1 MKRLFTLLLSFLLLG
16 NFILFAQG
24 VTDANLEGKVSDN
37 SGEGIPGAAVIL
49 THIPTGTEYTM
60 MSSEDGYY
68 VFPNVKVGG
77 PYKLEVKY
85 IGYSDVSQE
94 DIYLSLNQT
103 LKLPITMY
111 LETENIEE
119 VEIVYERGDDMNS
132 GKTGSVTF
140 VDNKQIEIMP
150 TITGSQADLT
160 RLTPES
166 NGNSFGGRNN
176 LYNNFSLDGSIFNN
190 SFGLDYATP
199 GGQAD
204 AQPVSIEAIDQMQIS
219 LAPFN
224 VTEGGFTG
232 AGVNAVTKSGTNE
245 LKIMLYEYF
254 RNESFIGSKV
264 GDADAPNYDYLNNRF
279 GINIGGPIIKNK
291 LFFFVNYEGVR
302 QDRLAH
308 GFIADDGVSTGDN
321 VTTVSE
327 ADAMAVQSHLRN
339 EWGYEPGAYDGYNH
353 EKKNDKLLA
362 KIDWNVSKKTK
373 IRLRYNYLNAFNDI
387 LPHPEAIGGR
397 GATGFRLPF
406 ENSSYN
412 INNKIHSIVG
422 EVNTLFSNK
431 ISNNILVGYTAFRDR
446 REPFSEP
453 FPVVDVLN
461 SNGLIALTAGS
472 EMFST
477 HNRLYQDVYQFTD
490 NLNIYMNKHTFTVG
504 INYEQ
509 FNFDNSFNLF
519 YYPAHT
525 FLTVEDFQNNQ
536 AWNSFGEFY
545 YTVDLNQDV
554 TNSQVNE
561 YSWAYVDVGQFGIYA
576 QDKYKINDQ
585 LDITLG
591 LRVDLPIYLSEIEP
605 DPETV
610 NFTGW
615 VDEDENSA
623 TVDPSKFPGANFLWS
638 PRFGFNYD
646 VTGENKIRIRGGS
659 GIFSGRI
666 PFVWLGNQA
675 SNPRIDPGYEFQVN
689 ATSEDFKFPQ
699 TWKSNLAIDFDAGDG
714 WRLMAEGIFSKDINA
729 VVHRNYNMR
738 APSGTLDYGP
748 DPRPIYQGDESNIY
762 SHAVGFSTLLEAG
775 AIVLDNT
782 KEGYQMT
789 LTGKLT
795 KQFDFGLN
803 FLAAYTYTESKDY
816 TSIPAEIAADAFQRN
831 PIYENANFPV
841 FSYSRYGLKHRI
853 ISAIS
858 YSVEYGNMATT
869 LSFFYE
875 GGIGNRFSYTYA
887 GDINLDQISNND
899 LIYIPNSSDEMN
911 WGTVD
916 SETGIATVAS
926 DGDVQRNAF
935 EAFID
940 QDPYLKEHR
949 GEIAERHGPIL
960 PWFNTVDFRLMQDFS
975 MEFGGKKHTIQ
986 VLFDI
991 MNIGNLINSNW
1002 GVRQLATTWNPISV
1016 AVDNNSVPYFSFDTD
1031 LTESYIDDV
1040 STMSKWQMQIGVRYY
1055 FNK

>member
-1 MKRLFTLLLSFLLLG
+1 MKKLFTLLLSFLLLG

-24 VTDANLEGKVSDN
+24 VTDANLEGKVSNN

-60 MSSEDGYY
+60 MSSEAGYY

-77 PYKLEVKY
+77 PYKLEAKY

-119 VEIVYERGDDMNS
+119 VEIVYDMGDDMNS

-279 GINIGGPIIKNK
+279 GVNIGGPIIKNK

-308 GFIADDGVSTGDN
+308 GFIADDGVTTGDN
-321 VTTVSE
+321 VTSVPE
-327 ADAMAVQSHLRN
+327 ADIMAVQSHLLS
-339 EWGYEPGAYDGYNH
+339 EWGYDAGAYQGYNH

-362 KIDWNVSKKTK
+362 KIDWNASKNTK
-373 IRLRYNYLNAFNDI
+373 VRLRYNYLNAFNDI

-397 GATGFRLPF
+397 GPTSFRLPF

-431 ISNNILVGYTAFRDR
+431 ITNNLLIGYTAFRDR

-453 FPVVDVLN
+453 FPVIDILN
-461 SNGLIALTAGS
+461 NNGQTAITAGS

-519 YYPAHT
+519 YYPLYVYGT
-525 FLTVEDFQNNQ
+525 VNDFLNTTVTDVDYNAVVESSNQ
-536 AWNSFGEFY
+536 
-545 YTVDLNQDV
+545 T
-554 TNSQVNE
+554 E
-561 YSWAYVDVGQFGIYA
+561 YSWAYVDVGQIGFYV
-576 QDKYKINDQ
+576 QDRYKVNDQ
-585 LDITLG
+585 FDITLG
-591 LRVDLPIYLSEIEP
+591 LRVDLPIYLSEIER
-605 DPETV
+605 DPETAD
-610 NFTGW
+610 FGGW
-615 VDEDENSA
+615 VDENGDPA
-623 TVDPSKFPGANFLWS
+623 TVDPSKFPNANFLWS

-646 VTGENKIRIRGGS
+646 ITGENKIRIRGGS

-699 TWKSNLAIDFDAGDG
+699 TWKSDLALDFIVGDG
-714 WRLMAEGIFSKDINA
+714 WRIMAEGIFSKDINA
-729 VVHRNYNMR
+729 VVHRNYNMK
-738 APSGTLDYGP
+738 PPTGNLGGVDN
-748 DPRPIYQGDESNIY
+748 RPLYLNDEANIY
-762 SHAVGFSTLLEAG
+762 NNSAEPIAFLDAG
-775 AIVLDNT
+775 AIILDNT
-782 KEGYQMT
+782 SEGYQLT
-789 LTGKLT
+789 LTGKLI

-803 FLAAYTYTESKDY
+803 ALLAYTFTESKDY
-816 TSIPAEIAADAFQRN
+816 TSIPAEIAGDAFQRN
-831 PIYENANFPV
+831 PIDANPNFPM

-853 ISAIS
+853 ISAFS
-858 YSVEYGNMATT
+858 YSIEYGKMATT
-869 LSFFYE
+869 LSLFYE
-875 GGIGNRFSYTYA
+875 GGIGNRFSYTYN
-887 GDINLDQISNND
+887 GDLNGDGIGNFANKND
-899 LIYIPNSSDEMN
+899 LIYIPNDASEIN
-911 WGTVD
+911 FGTID
-916 SETGIATVAS
+916 IDGTGLEAS
-926 DGDVQRNAF
+926 DAGAQWTALD
-935 EAFID
+935 AFIE
-940 QDPYLKEHR
+940 QDPYLKENR
-949 GEIAERHGPIL
+949 GKIAERHGPML
-960 PWFNTVDFRLMQDFS
+960 PWFNTVDFRLIQDFN
-975 MEFGGKKHTIQ
+975 MEFGGKKHTVQ

-991 MNIGNLINSNW
+991 MNIGNLLNSNW
-1002 GVRQLATTWNPISV
+1002 GVRQLATTWNPITV
-1016 AVDNNSVPYFSFDTD
+1016 NGLDNNNEPWFSFDTD
-1031 LTESYIDDV
+1031 LTDSYIDDV
-1040 STMSKWQMQIGVRYY
+1040 STMSKWQMQIGIRYY